1 MGFLKRAMDPLSFMA
16 AMSHDTVTLDTV
28 SAQIH
33 CGAGS
38 FDL

>member
-1 MGFLKRAMDPLSFMA
+1 MGFLKRPKHPSSFMA

-28 SAQIH
+28 SAQNH
-33 CGAGS
+33 CGAE